1 MTVIAMTQEM
11 ATLGRD
17 VAAGVAEA
25 LHLRLVRH
33 ELGDAVADRLNVNRS
48 LVRRMRD
55 GKAGWFEKREVDAS
69 SFAVYAAEEVFELA
83 HAGDVLI
90 RGWGAVYLLRQVS
103 HVPCV
108 RVCAPLESRLKWLM
122 ERLQTDDEGLARDEL
137 ERSDTAHAGRIR
149 ENFGVAIGDSLLYDL
164 VLNTGRISVESCVEQ
179 VLALA
184 RRPEF
189 QPTEASLAQLS
200 NLGLAARI
208 QAALRANPAA
218 DDIRVT
224 ADVDRGAVTLRGT
237 VMTDQE
243 KRLVPKLV
251 RSVAGVKS
259 VSNRLRVLAAGAKIF
274 PSDIA

>member
-17 VAAGVAEA
+17 VAAGVARV
-25 LHLRLVRH
+25 LNLRLVRH
-33 ELGDAVADRLNVNRS
+33 ELGDSVADRLNVSRS

-55 GKAGWFEKREVDAS
+55 GKAGWFEKRDVDAS

-83 HAGDVLI
+83 REGDVLI

-103 HVPCV
+103 HVPCI

-149 ENFGVAIGDSLLYDL
+149 ENFGVAMGDPLLYDL
-164 VLNTGRISVESCVEQ
+164 VLNTGRVSVESCVEQ
-179 VLALA
+179 VIHLAH
-184 RRPEF
+184 RPEF
-189 QPTEASLAQLS
+189 QPTTASRARLS

-208 QAALRANPAA
+208 QAALRANPEA

-224 ADVDRGAVTLRGT
+224 AEVDGGAVTLRGT
-237 VMTDQE
+237 VMAEQE
-243 KRLVPKLV
+243 KKLVPKIV
-251 RSVAGVKS
+251 RGVSGVKS
-259 VSNRLRVLAAGAKIF
+259 VTNRLRVLAGAKIF
-274 PSDIA
+274 PSDIV

>member
-33 ELGDAVADRLNVNRS
+33 ELGDAVADRLNVSRS
-48 LVRRMRD
+48 LIRRMRD
-55 GKAGWFEKREVDAS
+55 GKVGWFEKREVDAS

-83 HAGDVLI
+83 RDGDVLI
-90 RGWGAVYLLRQVS
+90 RGWGAVYLLHPIS
-103 HVPCV
+103 HIPCI

-122 ERLQTDDEGLARDEL
+122 ERLQTDDEALARDEI
-137 ERSDTAHAGRIR
+137 ERSDSAHAARIR
-149 ENFGVAIGDSLLYDL
+149 QNFDVDLGDPLLYDL
-164 VLNTGRISVESCVEQ
+164 VLNTGRVSVESCVEQ

-189 QPTEASLAQLS
+189 HPTEASLAQLG
-200 NLGLAARI
+200 NLGLTARI
-208 QAALRANPAA
+208 QAALRAHPEA

-237 VMTDQE
+237 VMTERE
-243 KRLVPKLV
+243 KRLVPKIV
-251 RSVAGVKS
+251 RGVAGVSS
-259 VSNRLRVLAAGAKIF
+259 VNNRLRVLTGSKIF
-274 PSDIA
+274 PSDVA